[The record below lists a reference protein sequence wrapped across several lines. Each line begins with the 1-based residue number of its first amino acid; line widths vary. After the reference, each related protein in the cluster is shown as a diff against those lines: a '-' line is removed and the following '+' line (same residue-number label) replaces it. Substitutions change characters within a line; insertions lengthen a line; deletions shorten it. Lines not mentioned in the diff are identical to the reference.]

1 MSVEVVTL
9 PHMTQIELPVGR
21 SRWDLRARAEDI
33 VPIRRH
39 TSPTPV
45 ADVRSA
51 VRETLEHPLRFE
63 ALRRALTPDDRIAL
77 VVDESLPQLPTLL
90 MPILEHLTAAGITP
104 DRITLLTSDSAPH
117 GDWIGELPEAFEEVR
132 TEVHD
137 PADRRRMSYLASTHE
152 GRRLYLNRTLVDA
165 DQVVILSGRGY
176 DPLLGY
182 SGGAASIFPAFGD
195 IESHRAHAADL
206 TMSAPGHGVR
216 PALQEAE
223 EVAWLMGAPFLIQA
237 IEGFGDEI
245 AYVCGGLIDTA
256 VDARRAL
263 DERWHVTVGRRAGT
277 VVASVS
283 GDPARHGFAALASA
297 LACAARVVE
306 PGGCIVVLSES
317 EPQPGAAAEL
327 LRKAEEPEQALRA
340 IAHDQPADMATAFQW
355 ASAAARARIY
365 VACDLP
371 PEAIEEWFA
380 TPVASPREVQRL
392 LDAPGTCVFLPDG
405 HKTLATVVGK

>member
-1 MSVEVVTL
+1 
-9 PHMTQIELPVGR
+9 MTQIELPVGR
-21 SRWDLRARAEDI
+21 SRWDLRARPEDI
-33 VPIRRH
+33 IATRRH

-51 VRETLEHPLRFE
+51 VRDALEHPLRFE

-77 VVDESLPQLPTLL
+77 VVDESLPQLPVLL
-90 MPILEHLTAAGITP
+90 MPILEHLTGAGITP
-104 DRITLLTSDSAPH
+104 ERITLLTSGSAPH

-182 SGGAASIFPAFGD
+182 SGAAGSIFPAFGD
-195 IESHRAHAADL
+195 VESRQAHAADL
-206 TMSAPGHGVR
+206 SMTAPGGGVR

-223 EVAWLMGAPFLIQA
+223 EVAWLMGAPFLIQV
-237 IEGFGDEI
+237 IEGLGDEI
-245 AYVCGGLIDTA
+245 AYICGGLVETA
-256 VDARRAL
+256 ADGRRAL
-263 DERWHVTVGRRAGT
+263 DERWHVTAGRRAGT
-277 VVASVS
+277 VVASMS
-283 GDPARHGFAALASA
+283 GNPARQGFAALARA

-317 EPQPGAAAEL
+317 EPQAGAGGEF
-327 LRKAEEPEQALRA
+327 LRNAEEPEEALRA
-340 IAHDQPADMATAFQW
+340 IGNDKAGDLAAAYQW
-355 ASAAARARIY
+355 SSAAARARVY

-371 PEAIEEWFA
+371 PEAVEEWFA
-380 TPVASPREVQRL
+380 TPVASPHEVQRL
-392 LDAPGTCVFLPDG
+392 LDAPGTCLFLPDG
-405 HKTLATVVGK
+405 HKTLATVAGK